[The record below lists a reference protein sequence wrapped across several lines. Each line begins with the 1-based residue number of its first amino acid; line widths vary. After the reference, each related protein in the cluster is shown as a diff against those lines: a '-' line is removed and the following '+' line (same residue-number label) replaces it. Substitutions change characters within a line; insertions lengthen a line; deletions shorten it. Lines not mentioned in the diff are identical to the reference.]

1 MKDTPTPET
10 DAAVDLHP
18 HCSAL
23 SKPRRKR
30 TPEQIAKWNESEAG
44 RACRRKYQIKKRE
57 ESKSRAKLS
66 KPLGRK
72 IRAMKAEGWQDTTI
86 AVVMKISV
94 SVIQAHLQ
102 NDKTQP

>member
-1 MKDTPTPET
+1 MIEEIESTTTESE
-10 DAAVDLHP
+10 AVALHP
-18 HCSAL
+18 PCSAL
-23 SKPRRKR
+23 SKPRRRR

-44 RACRRKYQIKKRE
+44 QACIRKYRIKKRE
-57 ESKSRAKLS
+57 ESKSRARLS

-86 AVVMKISV
+86 AVVMNISV

-102 NDKTQP
+102 NV